1 MSNILASKEAVKYKF
16 PHFYYEIYPL
26 RSKSEYLPE
35 NPWHWHTEF
44 ELCYVINGSVIYK
57 TSNKEIQLKKG
68 DVLFINADVAHSVI
82 PINPSD
88 KLHLSVHFI
97 DDIFVSGGRGNTF
110 DVKYVY
116 PIKSN
121 SDIEM
126 ILFDE
131 HHPNIEE
138 IRKLMEQNIEIKH
151 KKEEFWEFKVRNNI
165 CRFWEYLVKETQQI
179 NATVNLEN
187 IKDQTLRAAMTYIH
201 EHYADKITVK
211 ELADFIH
218 VSVRGCS
225 RLFMKYLKTTP
236 MNYLY
241 SVRLQKASEMLSDP
255 NKSIGQIALENG
267 FSSGS
272 HFSKIFKEQYKLT
285 PLEYRNRIKTMNK

>member
-1 MSNILASKEAVKYKF
+1 MNNTLASKEAVKYKF

-26 RSKSEYLPE
+26 RSKSTYLPA

-44 ELCYVINGSVIYK
+44 ELCYVIEGSVIYK
-57 TSNKEIQLKKG
+57 TPNKEVQLKKG
-68 DVLFINADVAHSVI
+68 DVLFINADIAHSII
-82 PINPSD
+82 PINPSN

-97 DDIFVSGGRGNTF
+97 DDIFLSGGRGNTF

-116 PIKSN
+116 PIKAN

-131 HHPNIEE
+131 HHPNIKE
-138 IRKLMEQNIEIKH
+138 IRELIKQNIYIKH
-151 KKEEFWEFKVRNNI
+151 KKDEFWEFKVRTNI
-165 CRFWEYLVKETQQI
+165 CLFWEYLVKETQKI
-179 NATVNLEN
+179 NATVSLEN
-187 IKDQTLRAAMTYIH
+187 IKDQTLRVGMTHIQ
-201 EHYADKITVK
+201 EHYADKISVN
-211 ELADFIH
+211 ELANVMH
-218 VSVRGCS
+218 VSTRGCS

-241 SVRLQKASEMLSDP
+241 SVRLQKASEMLSNP
-255 NKSIGQIALENG
+255 NKAIGEIALENG
-267 FSSGS
+267 FSGGS

-285 PLEYRNRIKTMNK
+285 PQEYRKRIKNSEN